1 MRRLAIAIFAI
12 AGVAMAYLK
21 AYEVTPAKAQWS
33 GWIDTTRGRNFIA
46 QTITGDFDSLY
57 RVQPVSWQ
65 SWRPDSFGLRCVGR
79 WSYGPSLRV
88 SLRVASGDTLVCLT
102 RGSGASLIRFR
113 SPGRLTLDLISDIDC
128 YGIVSRAI
136 IRDTIVFCGIRDGG
150 TGIEIWDASNPER
163 PRRLSYTHLP
173 NVVDIAVKDSFL
185 YAVSFDDSFRIFN
198 VSDPGNPIQVGAL
211 VDSLLSSAS
220 LCVNGNYCYL
230 AEQYGLQIIDVSNP
244 RSPRRVA
251 KIGGFE
257 ALSVSV
263 RDTLCYVGTTTSPD
277 EFALRV
283 YNVRNPAL
291 PYPVGSLS
299 GVAAYDIYL
308 PPTCDTV
315 LYTPRLHIIN
325 ITNPRYPRQIGF
337 IDCPGWDYGV
347 AVVPALNYALVADY
361 HKGLVA
367 VNIVS
372 PNAPLIDTT
381 VFPADHVR
389 DIVIDGDRAYLASYL
404 SGFQIL
410 DVSNPASP
418 SFLGGYDTVIEYTV
432 NSVAA
437 RDSFAFVSWPRPRL
451 ISIDVS
457 DPGMPLRAGNCAN
470 MFAPPEDMV
479 LQDSFVYCAACARF
493 EVVNIARPREPV
505 LVGGC
510 RAVGG
515 VEVVVRDSFAYT
527 VARAV
532 EIINIARPDSP
543 FVHSTITGHKA
554 TGIAIYDS
562 FLYLPYVYDTLYV
575 YSVANPSAPYL
586 LSFVPTGV
594 WPSDV
599 VIDGSLLFL
608 GTVSG
613 KIETYDISS
622 PAQPRRVA
630 SITAPCYVDRLY
642 SAGGYIYAVMYDAGV
657 AIYETTAIGICE
669 RFTDGNQGNCLF
681 RILPNPT
688 KGAIY
693 LSLPDG
699 NLTRLR
705 VFDATG
711 RCVKNVQA
719 PSETQ
724 LEQPYRLDLSPLSA
738 GVYFVEAEMGGIKK
752 KAARVIKQ

>member
-1 MRRLAIAIFAI
+1 MARVLKVVGLLLLLASVTSVHARDSDPHHFWRLSDSLWHLPPHLRFYELGRRGYTSQSLFSGADTGIGLRLVGKWGAGQSVDVTGRESLVFLSRGSEVVVIDFNAAGNFSVLAHIQVMGIVTRSVLVGNRLYVGTIGGGLGGVYVFDVSDAAHPVRLGSVSTQLYDLDVKDSLVFTTFFA
-12 AGVAMAYLK
+12 AFRVFNFADPANPRLVGFCVDSGFQVRVNNGYAYL
-21 AYEVTPAKAQWS
+21 AGRWGLYILDVRDPTRPGRIASWGNNGFSIGVRGNICCVSCEDYNEPGEFTFFILDITDPAHPNPLSVIDSCGGYEIYLA
-33 GWIDTTRGRNFIA
+33 
-46 QTITGDFDSLY
+46 DSLVFLSGY
-57 RVQPVSWQ
+57 YTGGHEFRILSIRDSTHPRTLGWCRTPGDNFGVWAAPSKRLGFVADWDRGLAVIDIHNLGAPVLDTLLLPASSSRDVAVSGNYLYVANSLSMKVLDISDPGLPREVAAAVESCGRDLGHACIVVQ
-65 SWRPDSFGLRCVGR
+65 DSFAYIDEPPSAGLR
-79 WSYGPSLRV
+79 S
-88 SLRVASGDTLVCLT
+88 
-102 RGSGASLIRFR
+102 I
-113 SPGRLTLDLISDIDC
+113 DI
-128 YGIVSRAI
+128 
-136 IRDTIVFCGIRDGG
+136 
-150 TGIEIWDASNPER
+150 SNPLA
-163 PRRLSYTHLP
+163 PRRAGLVRTYNSPDDMVLR
-173 NVVDIAVKDSFL
+173 DSFL
-185 YAVSFDDSFRIFN
+185 Y
-198 VSDPGNPIQVGAL
+198 
-211 VDSLLSSAS
+211 
-220 LCVNGNYCYL
+220 L
-230 AEQYGLQIIDVSNP
+230 AEY
-244 RSPRRVA
+244 
-251 KIGGFE
+251 
-257 ALSVSV
+257 
-263 RDTLCYVGTTTSPD
+263 
-277 EFALRV
+277 
-283 YNVRNPAL
+283 
-291 PYPVGSLS
+291 
-299 GVAAYDIYL
+299 
-308 PPTCDTV
+308 
-315 LYTPRLHIIN
+315 
-325 ITNPRYPRQIGF
+325 
-337 IDCPGWDYGV
+337 
-347 AVVPALNYALVADY
+347 
-361 HKGLVA
+361 
-367 VNIVS
+367 
-372 PNAPLIDTT
+372 
-381 VFPADHVR
+381 
-389 DIVIDGDRAYLASYL
+389 
-404 SGFQIL
+404 
-410 DVSNPASP
+410 
-418 SFLGGYDTVIEYTV
+418 
-432 NSVAA
+432 
-437 RDSFAFVSWPRPRL
+437 
-451 ISIDVS
+451 
-457 DPGMPLRAGNCAN
+457 
-470 MFAPPEDMV
+470 
-479 LQDSFVYCAACARF
+479 ARF

-515 VEVVVRDSFAYT
+515 VAVVVRDSFAYT